1 MALQTQ
7 NLFPENAP
15 IASKA
20 LAAPRPP
27 SPAPK
32 DKARVDARPQQPVDP
47 PPHQR
52 LELGHGPGQRTR
64 VGEALVPQLGGQ
76 ARHPT
81 HGVLQ
86 ACVGGGGGAVLEV
99 ARPQQRE
106 VRVDAHVSRALPPLV
121 PARALE
127 APHVGPRVV
136 RRVPA
141 GWADDR
147 RRVEDLLLGLEV
159 HDGGLYRLPHA
170 VELVVDAVRQPI

>member
-141 GWADDR
+141 GRADDR

-170 VELVVDAVRQPI
+170 VELVVDAVRQPV